1 MHMAPGR
8 VAATLDSLVNPMF
21 GIVYLR
27 RCETDVK
34 VAEWAFSIIT
44 VSVIS
49 AKQERDTQRELL
61 TPLHYTQGLDHICT
75 SEIGREE

>member
-1 MHMAPGR
+1 MASGR
-8 VAATLDSLVNPMF
+8 VAATLESLVNPMF

-34 VAEWAFSIIT
+34 VAELAFSMFT

-49 AKQERDTQRELL
+49 AKKERDTQRELL
-61 TPLHYTQGLDHICT
+61 APLHYTQGLDHICT
-75 SEIGREE
+75 SGTGREE

>member
-1 MHMAPGR
+1 MASGH
-8 VAATLDSLVNPMF
+8 VAATLDSQVNPMF

-34 VAEWAFSIIT
+34 VAKSAFSMFT
-44 VSVIS
+44 VSLIS

-61 TPLHYTQGLDHICT
+61 APLHYTQCLDYIFT
-75 SEIGREE
+75 SEIGQAE